1 MLKGEYNGQNETS
14 VARNSK
20 GLAGTSGAGQ
30 AERGKESCSS
40 PAAFTLIELLVVIA
54 IIAILAALLLPALA
68 RSKEHAHRT
77 TCRSNL
83 HQFCIALT
91 LYSQDHKSL
100 LETVSWAGY
109 RYPIFIKR
117 FQSDGSQFFNC
128 EAMAPYLKGIFPAPA
143 PDAHVVYSGV
153 WRCPGGYKATEQE
166 VYNEASSAHVNNQ
179 DYAYYARADQ
189 WAPGEATH
197 PTNLTENVLRAD
209 RLLMSDRL
217 FQWQVDH
224 HWAYNHGKLPQRVGG
239 SVDFGRFPSV
249 SGMNQLYGDGRVVW
263 KSARQ
268 IPPEKCSFGNNEVN
282 LVRGP
287 PDAACYYA
295 GDY

>member
-1 MLKGEYNGQNETS
+1 MWVMGQNRRGI
-14 VARNSK
+14 A
-20 GLAGTSGAGQ
+20 AGHKLS
-30 AERGKESCSS
+30 
-40 PAAFTLIELLVVIA
+40 AFTLIELLVVIA

-68 RSKEHAHRT
+68 QAKEKAYRT

-83 HQFCIALT
+83 HQFGIALT
-91 LYSQDHKSL
+91 LYSQDYKSL
-100 LETVSWAGY
+100 LETVEWAGPY

-117 FQSDGSQFFNC
+117 FQSDGPKYYNC
-128 EAMAPYLKGIFPAPA
+128 ESMAPYLKGILPAPA
-143 PDAHVVYSGV
+143 PDTHVVYGGV
-153 WRCPGGYKATEQE
+153 WRCPGGYRATQQE
-166 VYNEASSAHVNNQ
+166 VDAEVAGAHVNNQ
-179 DYAYYARADQ
+179 DYAYYGRADQ
-189 WAPGEATH
+189 WAPGQASH

-224 HWAYNHGKLPQRVGG
+224 HWAYNHGRLPQRVGG
-239 SVDFGRFPSV
+239 SVDFGRFPGV

-268 IPPEKCSFGNNEVN
+268 IPPEKCSYGNNEVN
-282 LVRGP
+282 VVRAV